1 LTARFER
8 GAGMDDELVQRLR
21 RNLPRY
27 YGIKVLYL
35 GYPVLGLR
43 IPRKSV
49 SGFSKQ
55 DTDILYENLYAN
67 MEQIRPGEIED
78 VCIIADSDYIS
89 MEPETF
95 FKPLIGT
102 SDSAIADVF
111 RYAQKKISVDDAIIM
126 PPDTSESDSSPV
138 ENIIPEETF
147 AATEETNPQEIDPER
162 SIFADILR
170 PAEDVVNLEVEVFET
185 QEEMEITD
193 NPDEQLLPEE
203 EIPEEELAFEAPV
216 SLPDEVLLEAE
227 QSESE
232 EICIYEPEVCVEL
245 TPKEYVPIL
254 SHDELED
261 ELEGESGVSKSESI
275 KLFDDL
281 KEDKTVGKILNDFAR
296 NSQKKR
302 LAAGR
307 LKSGRRAEVLTKSK
321 RGRYVRYRMPGE
333 KITDIAIAPTVRAA
347 AHHAKDGKI
356 EIKKGDIREK
366 VRRRRISSLINI
378 VFDTSGSMD
387 ESDKVQITTSVVLAL
402 LKDAYQRRD
411 RVSLVTYSG
420 RSGELVLPF
429 TSSVEAA
436 KRYLEKVP
444 FGGTTPMASGMLRGL
459 DTLVREVKKE
469 PSAVPIMILVT
480 DGTANSPLHL
490 GGNIKREIRQVCK
503 QIADHHVNML
513 VVDISATGSMLAKEV
528 AMKSNGSYYH
538 PMSLSKEALYSAIKQ
553 ERDHV
558 TAFSVI

>member
-1 LTARFER
+1 
-8 GAGMDDELVQRLR
+8 MDDELVQRLR
-21 RNLPRY
+21 RNLPRN

-43 IPRKSV
+43 IPRNSV
-49 SGFSKQ
+49 SEFSKE
-55 DTDILYENLYAN
+55 DTDVLYENLYAN
-67 MEQIRPGEIED
+67 MEQIRPGEIGD
-78 VCIIADSDYIS
+78 VCIVADSDHMFI
-89 MEPETF
+89 EPEAF

-102 SDSAIADVF
+102 SDSALADVF
-111 RYAQKKISVDDAIIM
+111 KYSHESVAIDDVIIL
-126 PPDTSESDSSPV
+126 PPDTSEPDSSLV
-138 ENIIPEETF
+138 EDVLPDYAFVGADASE
-147 AATEETNPQEIDPER
+147 AQEIDTER
-162 SIFADILR
+162 SIFADILK
-170 PAEDVVNLEVEVFET
+170 PAENEDVSETEVLDEQDNLEIKDGIEVKDNLESPEISEEDFPVEKLSFEVPVSDSDEIFLEVE
-185 QEEMEITD
+185 Q
-193 NPDEQLLPEE
+193 N
-203 EIPEEELAFEAPV
+203 
-216 SLPDEVLLEAE
+216 
-227 QSESE
+227 ESE

-261 ELEGESGVSKSESI
+261 ELRDESRVTKSESG

-281 KEDKTVGKILNDFAR
+281 KEDRTVGKILNDFAR
-296 NSQKKR
+296 SSQKKR

-356 EIKKGDIREK
+356 EIKKGDIKEK

-480 DGTANSPLHL
+480 DGTANSSLHL
-490 GGNIKREIRQVCK
+490 GGNIKREIMQICK
-503 QIADHHVNML
+503 QIADHRVNIL

-553 ERDHV
+553 ERDQV
-558 TAFSVI
+558 TAFA

>member
-1 LTARFER
+1 
-8 GAGMDDELVQRLR
+8 MNDELVQRLR
-21 RNLPRY
+21 RNLPRN

-43 IPRKSV
+43 IPRNSV
-49 SGFSKQ
+49 SEFSKQ

-67 MEQIRPGEIED
+67 MDQIRPGEIDD
-78 VCIIADSDYIS
+78 VCIVADSDYMSI
-89 MEPETF
+89 EPETF

-111 RYAQKKISVDDAIIM
+111 RYAQAKISIDDAIILA
-126 PPDTSESDSSPV
+126 PDVSEPDCSLV
-138 ENIIPEETF
+138 EDMIPEEAF
-147 AATEETNPQEIDPER
+147 AAIEDSNPQEIDSER
-162 SIFADILR
+162 SIFADIMG
-170 PAEDVVNLEVEVFET
+170 PAEEDISEVELNDKTVNDEPEIQERFEVPA
-185 QEEMEITD
+185 
-193 NPDEQLLPEE
+193 PD
-203 EIPEEELAFEAPV
+203 
-216 SLPDEVLLEAE
+216 SDEVLLEAE
-227 QSESE
+227 ENESE
-232 EICIYEPEVCVEL
+232 EICIYEPEVCVDL

-261 ELEGESGVSKSESI
+261 ELRDESRVTKSESS

-281 KEDKTVGKILNDFAR
+281 KDDKTVGKILNDFAR

-444 FGGTTPMASGMLRGL
+444 FGGTTPMASGILRGL

-490 GGNIKREIRQVCK
+490 GGNIKREIMQVCK
-503 QIADHHVNML
+503 QIADHRVNIL

-553 ERDHV
+553 ERDQV
-558 TAFSVI
+558 TAFA